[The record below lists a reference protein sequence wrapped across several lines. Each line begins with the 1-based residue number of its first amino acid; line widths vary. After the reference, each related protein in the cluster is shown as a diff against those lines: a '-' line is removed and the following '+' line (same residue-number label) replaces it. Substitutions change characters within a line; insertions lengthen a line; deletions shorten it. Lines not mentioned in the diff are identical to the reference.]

1 MNTSGLSSKAALSV
15 LMVLQLTMLGALYTQ
30 TSPHPP
36 LTVPPF
42 ALGPFIGASLALA
55 AAAYVLGGAVSR
67 HGTAVTCAAA
77 LTALVSYGPQKWLD
91 PAIAEIWPAVLLG
104 ELAVAVILWSS
115 VRGLRASSGG

>member
-1 MNTSGLSSKAALSV
+1 MDHSGTFSKAALSV

-55 AAAYVLGGAVSR
+55 AAAYVLGGTVSR
-67 HGTAVTCAAA
+67 QGAAVACAAA
-77 LTALVSYGPQKWLD
+77 LTALVSYGPQKWFD
-91 PAIAEIWPAVLLG
+91 PAIGQIWPAVLLG
-104 ELAVAVILWSS
+104 ELAVVLIVVLSIVAV
-115 VRGLRASSGG
+115 RASADD